1 MQQQYGLGGVGANL
15 KRNILHVI
23 KYVFY
28 KLGADQ
34 EETAHTLIVM
44 ISLASA
50 RAEPL
55 PATAAAHEINLD

>member
-1 MQQQYGLGGVGANL
+1 M
-15 KRNILHVI
+15 I
-23 KYVFY
+23 KDVFY
-28 KLGADQ
+28 KLAADQ

-55 PATAAAHEINLD
+55 PATAVSAGDDEINLD